1 MKRNNSLLLVALLTV
16 ALCALC
22 VSCSEPSAS
31 KYKVGDTGP
40 AGGIIVYDA
49 GEIKTVTYSV
59 NGQTKFYRYRY
70 IEVAPED
77 IEVQFGYY
85 CADDST
91 TDASQATQVV
101 TKDNFVVGT
110 GMANTDI
117 LVSTMNGHTYEKATK
132 SKTTLA
138 TGEEKEKTTF
148 GAKITDYAVTKC
160 DSYSYGGYDDWFM
173 PSMAELLLCIPYKDQ
188 LKLTTKDNGCYMS
201 STESGGFNV
210 QAYSFVKNTSYNAP
224 RLDGSTA
231 AASATGTTGD
241 TITYARYVRPIR
253 YFTGE

>member
-1 MKRNNSLLLVALLTV
+1 MKRINSLLLVAFLAV

-22 VSCSEPSAS
+22 VSCSEPSAA

-49 GEIKTVTYSV
+49 GEIKTVTYQV
-59 NGQTKFYRYRY
+59 NGVEKSYKYRY

-77 IEVQFGYY
+77 IMVQFGYY
-85 CADDST
+85 CADDPT

-110 GMANTDI
+110 GKANTDI
-117 LVSTMNGHTYEKATK
+117 LVSTMNGHTYATATK
-132 SKTTLA
+132 TKTTLT

-148 GAKITDYAVTKC
+148 GATISEYAVTKC

-231 AASATGTTGD
+231 AASAAGTGD